1 MLYRLWLPQSRG
13 RTGEDVAKLRVAVCE
28 MATAGPFAAARLRR
42 SVLASRGRLRFR
54 LLVGESEA
62 RRKVFALRRPCAIN
76 LTGRIAVV
84 KKFFAVAE
92 IQLACDLACLAPLEN
107 LAQSGKNSK

>member
-1 MLYRLWLPQSRG
+1 MLPSCGL
-13 RTGEDVAKLRVAVCE
+13 AVRE
-28 MATAGPFAAARLRR
+28 MATAGLFAAART
-42 SVLASRGRLRFR
+42 SPQAFSASRGRFTFSAP
-54 LLVGESEA
+54 GGAKSEA

-92 IQLACDLACLAPLEN
+92 IQLACGLACLALLEN

>member
-1 MLYRLWLPQSRG
+1 VDGYVFGSWL
-13 RTGEDVAKLRVAVCE
+13 
-28 MATAGPFAAARLRR
+28 
-42 SVLASRGRLRFR
+42 
-54 LLVGESEA
+54 GESEA

-107 LAQSGKNSK
+107 LAQSGNNSK